1 MNSNRDK
8 QHFRLAES
16 RKGKVFKV
24 LEHLSYQSL
33 MNQVNIFPQD
43 SEMSTL
49 LDEPSRKFF
58 LKDLQ
63 SCTEVDRV
71 ATSPAA
77 DAGKIKS
84 WNFVSRAYSVHFC
97 ITWIQGVVVKVSDS
111 IVQKRNKLL

>member
-1 MNSNRDK
+1 
-8 QHFRLAES
+8 
-16 RKGKVFKV
+16 
-24 LEHLSYQSL
+24 
-33 MNQVNIFPQD
+33 
-43 SEMSTL
+43 MSTL

-77 DAGKIKS
+77 DAGKIKN
-84 WNFVSRAYSVHFC
+84 WNFVSRANSVDFC

-111 IVQKRNKLL
+111 VVQKRKKNLS

>member
-1 MNSNRDK
+1 
-8 QHFRLAES
+8 
-16 RKGKVFKV
+16 
-24 LEHLSYQSL
+24 
-33 MNQVNIFPQD
+33 
-43 SEMSTL
+43 MSTL

-77 DAGKIKS
+77 DAGKIKN
-84 WNFVSRAYSVHFC
+84 WNFVSRANSMNFC

-111 IVQKRNKLL
+111 IAQKRGKIIVKM

>member
-1 MNSNRDK
+1 
-8 QHFRLAES
+8 
-16 RKGKVFKV
+16 
-24 LEHLSYQSL
+24 
-33 MNQVNIFPQD
+33 
-43 SEMSTL
+43 MSTL

-77 DAGKIKS
+77 DAGKIKN
-84 WNFVSRAYSVHFC
+84 WNFVFRANSVHFC

-111 IVQKRNKLL
+111 IVEKWKKFFRKNVIIFLSFYQIKSFRQSQNMFLAFQTKHLFWILQRTVSFN